1 MTKHIRSI
9 NHIRRIFVYVKDMI
23 TILSHVLLHYR
34 YYYIYYFR
42 IFCYTYL
49 TVIRLLDGRIAVITG
64 STRGNGR
71 AMANIFSE
79 HGANVI
85 VTGRDENEAQSI
97 AEQIAR
103 EYQTNTLGLKLDVSL
118 ADKVNEMVTKVHKK
132 YGQID
137 ILVNNAGYPIKDQLW
152 DASFEQI
159 QDQDLENVV
168 DVDTIGTYRCCRAV
182 LPIMVEKRRGVI
194 INISSTPAISGYV
207 KGAPYTVAKAANL
220 GITKHIA
227 AEFGKYGIRCNAIA
241 PGTIATQRN
250 WDRLTTQQ
258 RVDIVRSIPLGRAGK
273 PEEIA
278 TIALVLASDY
288 ASFVSGQTIVVDG
301 GETIR

>member
-182 LPIMVEKRRGVI
+182 LPIMAEKRRGVI

-288 ASFVSGQTIVVDG
+288 ASFVTGQTIVVDG

>member
-1 MTKHIRSI
+1 M
-9 NHIRRIFVYVKDMI
+9 
-23 TILSHVLLHYR
+23 LHL
-34 YYYIYYFR
+34 FDKM
-42 IFCYTYL
+42 
-49 TVIRLLDGRIAVITG
+49 RLLDGRIAIITG
-64 STRGNGR
+64 STRGNGL
-71 AMANIFSE
+71 AMANVFSE
-79 HGANVI
+79 HGASVI
-85 VTGRDENEAQSI
+85 VTGRDESEAQTT

-103 EYQTNTLGLKLDVSL
+103 EYQTNTFGLKLDVSS
-118 ADKVNEMVTKVHKK
+118 ADDVDEMISKVLEK

-137 ILVNNAGYPIKDQLW
+137 ILVNNAGYPIKDELW
-152 DASFEQI
+152 DTSFEQI

-168 DVDTIGTYRCCRAV
+168 DVDTIGTYRCCRRV
-182 LPIMVEKRRGVI
+182 LPIMVEKHRGVI
-194 INISSTPAISGYV
+194 INISSTPAISGYI

-250 WDRLTTQQ
+250 WDRLTTEQ
-258 RVDIVRSIPLGRAGK
+258 RVDIVSSIPLGRAGK

-278 TIALVLASDY
+278 GVAMMLASDY
-288 ASFVSGQTIVVDG
+288 CSFVSGQTFVVDG